1 MTNDKT
7 SILRYTTSLVT
18 QGVHRFYTLTV
29 PADVLARTCFVIAR
43 DEDPKVG
50 FQRLL
55 NKERAQQIAD
65 YIDSGLG
72 TIPTSVV
79 LSAQEDAEFSYNSK
93 SKTLK
98 FKDLKKSFL
107 ILDGQHRVY
116 GFMLSKSNLRV
127 PVVIYNGLSREDESR
142 LFIDINTKQKPVP
155 NELLLDIRN
164 LANYQNDI
172 ETQLGDI
179 FDLFDTE
186 PGSPMLGKMSPTA
199 RKKGFISRVTFNA
212 AVKPLLKLFGEASTQ
227 KIYTLLAAY
236 FGAMIRQLRARS
248 LDMEVSNTSTFRGLV
263 LVFPDIVG
271 RVQDKF
277 GQDYKI
283 EHFETVIEEMLDNV
297 KQSSIKSAGKNGT
310 KLADVLRFALKPSS
324 IF

>member
-7 SILRYTTSLVT
+7 DTLSYAASLVT
-18 QGVHRFYTLTV
+18 QGEHRFFTLTI

-43 DEDPKVG
+43 DEDPKEG

-79 LSAQEDAEFSYNSK
+79 LSAQEGAAFSYNSK
-93 SKTLK
+93 LKTLR
-98 FKDLKKSFL
+98 FNDLSKAFL

-116 GFMLSKSNLRV
+116 GFMLSKTNLRV
-127 PVVIYNGLSREDESR
+127 PVVIYNKLSREDESR

-164 LANYQNDI
+164 LANYQNDV
-172 ETQLGDI
+172 ETLLGDI

-186 PGSPMLGKMSPTA
+186 PGSPLLGKMSPTA
-199 RKKGFISRVTFNA
+199 RKKGYISRVTFNA
-212 AVKPLLKLFGEASTQ
+212 AVKPLLKLFGDASTQ
-227 KIYTLLAAY
+227 KIYELLAAY
-236 FGAMIRQLRARS
+236 FGALIRQLRAHS
-248 LDMEVSNTSTFRGLV
+248 LDMNVADTSAFKGLIQ
-263 LVFPDIVG
+263 VFPDIVG

-283 EHFETVIEEMLDNV
+283 DHFETVIEKMLDNI
-297 KQSSIKSAGKNGT
+297 KQSSIKAAGKNST
-310 KLADVLRFALKPSS
+310 KIAEVLRFALKPSS